1 MRRAP
6 VAERDPARRVMKNLD
21 ETNATDGTSGT
32 TGMSDYRNEAIRRGN
47 EAVGF
52 ENEAVHFRNEAV
64 RFSHFNGF
72 NCALHGV

>member
-1 MRRAP
+1 MASTWEGIEDKPSEVPGNRLSPRSL
-6 VAERDPARRVMKNLD
+6 K
-21 ETNATDGTSGT
+21 S
-32 TGMSDYRNEAIRRGN
+32 IRPGN

-72 NCALHGV
+72 NRALHGV